1 MTADLL
7 RNLPF
12 TVNWGDWMTNTV
24 RNRTFLNIF
33 LVMFITFGII
43 ITVSYTSFSKNI
55 KKDEYVASDAAA
67 SFALIEVNGDKARQY
82 VRTKEADIEYQ
93 TVLRHLMDYVK
104 DSGVNRIRV
113 VSFTRTVAYN
123 IYDTNSGTD
132 HLAQK
137 IAYDDYAT
145 EVKEKLVECRESWNV
160 TRGNTNY
167 TYRPLRTSDDL
178 SVGYIITESSVVND
192 SFTYILFIVI
202 AVSTVLTVAA
212 SLAVSEKL
220 KNDFLVPVEKLTRKI
235 ETVAKKKPSEAVS
248 TDLLQSLGKESNPV
262 ISELGTSIKR
272 MVESVGV
279 SKDDVDKAIYEA
291 THDVMTGVFNKRHYE
306 NKIENYSHCSSLL
319 VIYFDVNNL
328 KLMNDTLGH
337 ERGDY
342 VIEQAAEYIK
352 SLSDNDNDSEFDC
365 FRMGGDE
372 FLLVIRNRSY
382 REMIA
387 LVNRLDEDCPVI
399 VSAETDSVKCSVAYG
414 YAYAKESYVYEQLL
428 AETEDNMYRKKY
440 EIKQQ
445 LNMPDR

>member
-1 MTADLL
+1 ML
-7 RNLPF
+7 
-12 TVNWGDWMTNTV
+12 
-24 RNRTFLNIF
+24 
-33 LVMFITFGII
+33 ITFGII

-55 KKDEYVASDAAA
+55 KRDEYVASDAAA
-67 SFALIEVNGDKARQY
+67 SFALIEVDGDKARKY
-82 VRTKEADIEYQ
+82 VRTKETDTEYQ
-93 TVLRHLMDYVK
+93 AVLRRLMNYVQ

-113 VSFTRTVAYN
+113 VSFTSTVAYN
-123 IYDTNSGTD
+123 IYDTSSGAET
-132 HLAQK
+132 LAQK
-137 IAYDDYAT
+137 IPYDDYT
-145 EVKEKLVECRESWNV
+145 KEVKEKLVECRESWNV

-167 TYRPLRTSDDL
+167 TYRPLRTLDDV

-192 SFTYILFIVI
+192 SFTYILFIVS
-202 AVSTVLTVAA
+202 AVSIVLILAA
-212 SLAVSEKL
+212 SIAVSEKF
-220 KNDFLVPVEKLTRKI
+220 KHDFLVPVEKFTRKI
-235 ETVAKKKPSEAVS
+235 DTVAKKKSSEAVS
-248 TDLLQSLGKESNPV
+248 TDLLQSFGKEGNPV

-279 SKDDVDKAIYEA
+279 AKDDVDKAIYEA

-352 SLSDNDNDSEFDC
+352 SLSGDENSTEFDC

-372 FLLVIRNRSY
+372 FLLVVRNRSY

-414 YAYAKESYVYEQLL
+414 YAYAKENYVYDQLL
-428 AETEDNMYRKKY
+428 AEAEDNMYRKKY